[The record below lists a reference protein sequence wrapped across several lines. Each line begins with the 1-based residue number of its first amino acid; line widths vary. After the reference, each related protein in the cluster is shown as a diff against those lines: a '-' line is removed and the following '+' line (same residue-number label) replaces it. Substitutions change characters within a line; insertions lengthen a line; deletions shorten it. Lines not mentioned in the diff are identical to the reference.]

1 MQAFSGND
9 IDAEGLEYFNLAGEE
24 AVDAEVPLLFISF
37 PSVKDP
43 EWENNPG
50 RAEKSTCAIVTLAN
64 WDWFKQWEDRQVKKR
79 GDDYEE
85 VKDAIGHKMIEQT
98 CKLFPQ
104 IRDKIDV
111 MEIASPVT
119 NKFYIAQPHGEIYG
133 LDHSMERFDPLMVAK
148 LRPETDVPGLY
159 LTGQDTL
166 SCGFTGALFAGVIA
180 SQAILGRNV
189 MGDLV
194 KLHNT
199 LQGDN
204 VGITEVR
211 KNI

>member
-50 RAEKSTCAIVTLAN
+50 RQVLVPIHRTQHNKYLGRAEKSTCAIVTLAN
-64 WDWFKQWEDRQVKKR
+64 WDWFKKWEDRQVKKR

-104 IRDKIDV
+104 IR
-111 MEIASPVT
+111 
-119 NKFYIAQPHGEIYG
+119 
-133 LDHSMERFDPLMVAK
+133 
-148 LRPETDVPGLY
+148 
-159 LTGQDTL
+159 
-166 SCGFTGALFAGVIA
+166 
-180 SQAILGRNV
+180 
-189 MGDLV
+189 
-194 KLHNT
+194 
-199 LQGDN
+199 
-204 VGITEVR
+204 
-211 KNI
+211 